1 MSEDQIQHLLERLL
15 QELRPH
21 IRLLG
26 WILGGV
32 VSVLTAVITGTV
44 AVVMFVAEVRSG
56 VQDCR
61 VVNESQQKGIGELD
75 REQRALSQV
84 VYRHVGGHQ

>member
-1 MSEDQIQHLLERLL
+1 MSEDQFQHLMERLL
-15 QELRPH
+15 AELRPH

-56 VQDCR
+56 VRDCQ
-61 VVNESQQKGIGELD
+61 VVNESQQKELAELD
-75 REQRALSQV
+75 REQRGLSQV
-84 VYRHVGGHQ
+84 VYRHVGRHE